1 MDENTKKEWL
11 SWIRRAINDFKSA
24 KKLFSGKNKFL
35 DTAVFHC
42 QQSVEKILKSFLVY
56 KEIKFEKVHNIVY
69 LLDKCVEVDK
79 SLDKW
84 YRAAEILTPYATIFR
99 YPGDYSEPEI
109 EDVKEALNYSKE
121 VINFILDIYIKN
133 LEYSGKRL

>member
-1 MDENTKKEWL
+1 M
-11 SWIRRAINDFKSA
+11 
-24 KKLFSGKNKFL
+24 
-35 DTAVFHC
+35 
-42 QQSVEKILKSFLVY
+42 Y

-84 YRAAEILTPYATIFR
+84 YRAAEILTPYATVFR
-99 YPGDYSEPEI
+99 YPGDYSEPET

-121 VINFILDIYIKN
+121 IINFILDIYIKN
-133 LEYSGKRL
+133 LEYSGERL